1 MRREDW
7 QPGVATAH
15 TDGDAADIAVG
26 TAVANL
32 VRVGMNITVTVE
44 SWSSALCWN
53 VSQPH
58 SFGQSGIA

>member
-1 MRREDW
+1 MRREDLE
-7 QPGVATAH
+7 PGEATAD
-15 TDGDAADIAVG
+15 TDRDAAHITVG

-32 VRVGMNITVTVE
+32 VRVRLNITVTVE

-58 SFGQSGIA
+58 SLG